1 MDIYT
6 AQYKYSGDDRMD
18 ITVKGNQYPGNLLAP
33 TWEMVRGLQKQKLS
47 QWDYA
52 VQYFSLIIARLTVT
66 ETAYAASV
74 NRIALDTILKHKQL
88 TLVCFCPS
96 GEFCHRVLAARMIEN
111 MGYGKYLGERVI

>member
-18 ITVKGNQYPGNLLAP
+18 ITVKGNQVPGNILAP
-33 TWEMVRGLQKQKLS
+33 TWEMVRGLQKQTLN
-47 QWDYA
+47 QWDYT
-52 VQYFSLIIARLTVT
+52 VQYFSLIISRINAPAMVGR
-66 ETAYAASV
+66 A
-74 NRIALDTILKHKQL
+74 NRITLNNLLEREQL

-111 MGYGKYLGERVI
+111 MGYGKYIGERVI